1 MSSIGQ
7 SILMA
12 LTVTVNKYASSN
24 VQAVHRS
31 ERKRPTS
38 TSTNTNPTS
47 TDIARRGL
55 LLSTVLAAT
64 QITDSRTELLQSIP
78 YSLFSFHC
86 AFFFGYFLGS
96 LHSLSFSVYSLH
108 YLAVDNL
115 IRVFEEVRRKQG
127 QKWQGGKCFPVQ
139 ISFPGTQV

>member
-38 TSTNTNPTS
+38 TNTNSNS

-78 YSLFSFHC
+78 YSLSLASIVLSFLVIFLVPC
-86 AFFFGYFLGS
+86 AHFL
-96 LHSLSFSVYSLH
+96 FSVYSLH
-108 YLAVDNL
+108 YLTVDNL
-115 IRVFEEVRRKQG
+115 IRVFEEVRRKQD
-127 QKWQGGKCFPVQ
+127 QKWQGGKCFLVQ
-139 ISFPGTQV
+139 IS

>member
-12 LTVTVNKYASSN
+12 LTATVNKYASSN

-38 TSTNTNPTS
+38 TNTNSTS

-64 QITDSRTELLQSIP
+64 QITDSRTELLQKYLKKSDENKTKNNKERLDS
-78 YSLFSFHC
+78 YYKRNYKD
-86 AFFFGYFLGS
+86 YFEFVEGS
-96 LHSLSFSVYSLH
+96 L
-108 YLAVDNL
+108 NGK
-115 IRVFEEVRRKQG
+115 EG
-127 QKWQGGKCFPVQ
+127 QQLTESEKGILDWLKRNK
-139 ISFPGTQV
+139 